1 MATRHDNTADNERDD
16 APSTN
21 RRASRRRTGESRPA
35 ASSGS
40 AARQNPS
47 LIPASIDPAASGMGW
62 KIAYTVHEIP
72 AVTGV
77 PLKTVKREASDGHL
91 VSASFNGK
99 VEVYLTED
107 IVDWLRRRRSIPAST
122 ETREILKKKRTRRAA
137 RPAAVPPE
145 TEESQRRRAKYHDIK
160 RRLERE

>member
-1 MATRHDNTADNERDD
+1 MATRRDNTAGNGRDG
-16 APSTN
+16 APSTE
-21 RRASRRRTGESRPA
+21 RRAIPRHADESRSA

-40 AARQNPS
+40 AARQNPL

-72 AVTGV
+72 VVTGV

-107 IVDWLRRRRSIPAST
+107 IVDWLRRRRSKPVST
-122 ETREILKKKRTRRAA
+122 ETRELLKKKSRRAA
-137 RPAAVPPE
+137 RRAAVPPE
-145 TEESQRRRAKYHDIK
+145 SDERRRRRAKYDELK
-160 RRLERE
+160 RRVERD